1 MLYTFSMNISSLAI
15 KILFD
20 TNPNEVKEFLRTYI
34 NIKYIIMCFLCFYI
48 LKLAYRK
55 IKNIFSNMLECIFKI
70 KILKLLLILLIVF
83 KMFNINM
90 KHDIKNFS
98 LGRLYFAIRETQI
111 EKEQYEEMNKIKRD
125 IQIINKKRNISNIVF
140 IIGESITRNHMS
152 LYGYNQETNPLLT
165 KLEAKGNLYK
175 FTDVISPHAYTIGSL
190 KKVLTFYTLE
200 SDKNWYEYNNI
211 IDIMKKAGYKTY
223 WFSNQESSGLNG
235 NIVVNYGKKS
245 DIIIFNNIWDS
256 SKEIKNSYDEEIVIK
271 SKSYISKE
279 KDNFIIYHLMG
290 AHQGYNNRYPKKYD
304 KFKNKNIYISS
315 YDNAILYNDYVVNE
329 IINNFKD
336 EETIVFYIS
345 DHGEEVYDFRAF
357 AGHSEGK
364 GSKYMIEIP
373 FFIFVSDKFK
383 EKYPELVNDIENSKN
398 KPYMIDDVI
407 HTILDV
413 SGITTKEFDERKSII
428 NKNFNENRQRLFLG
442 KDYETYWKIRD

>member
-1 MLYTFSMNISSLAI
+1 
-15 KILFD
+15 
-20 TNPNEVKEFLRTYI
+20 
-34 NIKYIIMCFLCFYI
+34 
-48 LKLAYRK
+48 
-55 IKNIFSNMLECIFKI
+55 
-70 KILKLLLILLIVF
+70 
-83 KMFNINM
+83 M
-90 KHDIKNFS
+90 K
-98 LGRLYFAIRETQI
+98 
-111 EKEQYEEMNKIKRD
+111 
-125 IQIINKKRNISNIVF
+125 IINKKRNISNIVF

-152 LYGYNQETNPLLT
+152 LYGYNQNTNPLLT
-165 KLEAKGNLYK
+165 ELEKEGNLYK

-235 NIVVNYGKKS
+235 NVVVNYGKKS
-245 DIIIFNNIWDS
+245 DVIIFNNIWDS

-271 SKSYISKE
+271 SKNYISKE

-290 AHQGYNNRYPKKYD
+290 AHQGYNNRYPKRYD

-329 IINNFKD
+329 IINNFKN
-336 EETIVFYIS
+336 EETIIFYIS
-345 DHGEEVYDFRAF
+345 DHGEEVYDFRMF

-373 FFIFVSDKFK
+373 FLIFVSDKFK
-383 EKYPELVNDIENSKN
+383 EKYTEIVFSIENSQN
-398 KPYMIDDVI
+398 TPYMIDDII
-407 HTILDV
+407 HTILDI
-413 SGITTKEFDERKSII
+413 SGITTEEFNEEKSII
-428 NKNFNENRQRLFLG
+428 SKNFNENRQRLFLG
-442 KDYETYWKIRD
+442 KDYETYWRMKD